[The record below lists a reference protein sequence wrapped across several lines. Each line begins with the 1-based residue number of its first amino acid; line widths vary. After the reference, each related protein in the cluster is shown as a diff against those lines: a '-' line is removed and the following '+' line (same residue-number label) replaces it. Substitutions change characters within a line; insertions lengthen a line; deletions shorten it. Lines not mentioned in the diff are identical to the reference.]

1 MKVGQRL
8 ASWILLTP
16 RSLFE
21 IPDHGK
27 GLFNIINKQQTES
40 QRQGEAKED
49 EN

>member
-8 ASWILLTP
+8 ASWILLPP

-21 IPDHGK
+21 TPDHGK
-27 GLFNIINKQQTES
+27 ELFNIINKRQTES

>member
-8 ASWILLTP
+8 ACWILLP
-16 RSLFE
+16 PKSVFE
-21 IPDHGK
+21 ISDHGK